1 MVTVEHAQLTHIP
14 TIRRNGDHRDAKRR
28 AAMYHKRADELAEV
42 ALRLRDD
49 DDRRHYLNL
58 SKGLRAHRSAAREQ
72 AVKMASA
79 YLERN
84 RKRK

>member
-42 ALRLRDD
+42 ALRSRDD

-58 SKGLRAHRSAAREQ
+58 SKVYERTAAL
-72 AVKMASA
+72 
-79 YLERN
+79 LEN
-84 RKRK
+84 KP